1 MGQIR
6 TPEPS
11 GHRDGAFGFSVRD
24 GAVLMVQNQRVTAG
38 GLTAFWDLP
47 GGTLGPGE
55 DLAHG
60 LAREWREET
69 GLGAEVGALRLVVDG
84 TKRAAADAPAV
95 YTWRAFVFE
104 VETCG
109 EPEAGTGIDA
119 VAWVPLTEAQ
129 ERLEAPYHAALREH
143 LAGDARSYRRLA
155 WIESPSDAAVDA
167 EVPRHLLVMAAAA
180 AVGDRELLARELRS
194 ALDARVAASAIEETL
209 LQIVPYAGFPR
220 TIAAFTVA
228 RPLLGAPSDDTL
240 AEIEQA
246 ARRRHGED
254 AFTQVYGDTA
264 ERVAKGL
271 RTLHPAL
278 ADWTL
283 EKAYGRVLARTG
295 VLTLLE
301 RELLAVS
308 ILTAM
313 GGLRE
318 PLLGHMRAAVRLGA
332 TPDMVRAAVAL
343 VPASCGPGKREAAR
357 LLLSRL

>member
-1 MGQIR
+1 MGTLR

-11 GHRDGAFGFSVRD
+11 GHRDGAFGLAVRD
-24 GAVLMVQNQRVTAG
+24 GAVLLVHNKRVTAG
-38 GLTAFWDLP
+38 GLEAFWDLP

-55 DLAHG
+55 DLAAG

-69 GLGAEVGALRLVVDG
+69 GLEAEVGALRLVVDG
-84 TKRAAADAPAV
+84 AKRAGPEAPAV
-95 YTWRAFVFE
+95 YTWRAFVFD
-104 VETCG
+104 VTTDG
-109 EPEAGTGIDA
+109 DPEAGAGIDA
-119 VAWVPLTEAQ
+119 VEWVPEA
-129 ERLEAPYHAALREH
+129 EARVRLVAPYHEALCDH
-143 LAGDARSYRRLA
+143 LAGDPRTYRTLT
-155 WIESPSDAAVDA
+155 WIESPAEAAIDA
-167 EVPRHLLVMAAAA
+167 EVPRHLLVVAAAA
-180 AVGDRELLARELRS
+180 VVGDRELLAREVRT
-194 ALDARVAASAIEETL
+194 ALAAGIAPAALEETL
-209 LQIVPYAGFPR
+209 LQVVPYAGFPR
-220 TIAAFTVA
+220 TIAAFGVA
-228 RPLLGAPSDDTL
+228 RPLLGAPASDTL
-240 AEIEQA
+240 GEVAAE
-246 ARRRHGED
+246 ARRASGED

-264 ERVAKGL
+264 SRVAKGL

-313 GGLRE
+313 GGLDE

-332 TPDMVRAAVAL
+332 TPDMVAAAVSL

-357 LLLSRL
+357 RLLAKV